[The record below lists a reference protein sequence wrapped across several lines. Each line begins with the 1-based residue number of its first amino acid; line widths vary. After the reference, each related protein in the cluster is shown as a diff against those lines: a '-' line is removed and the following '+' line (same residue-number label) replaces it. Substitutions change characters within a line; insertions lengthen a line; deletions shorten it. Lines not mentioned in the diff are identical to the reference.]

1 MDLQIKQKGPD
12 VRPAETVELNN
23 ALEAFQQKSDP
34 VEFVPK
40 RVVAYDI
47 LEFVT
52 DQRLKAKSTASRP
65 DRSLR
70 AKR

>member
-1 MDLQIKQKGPD
+1 MDLQIKQKEPD
-12 VRPAETVELNN
+12 IRPAETLELNN
-23 ALEAFQQKSDP
+23 ALETFQQKSDP

-52 DQRLKAKSTASRP
+52 DQRLKRKSAPSHQ

-70 AKR
+70 AER